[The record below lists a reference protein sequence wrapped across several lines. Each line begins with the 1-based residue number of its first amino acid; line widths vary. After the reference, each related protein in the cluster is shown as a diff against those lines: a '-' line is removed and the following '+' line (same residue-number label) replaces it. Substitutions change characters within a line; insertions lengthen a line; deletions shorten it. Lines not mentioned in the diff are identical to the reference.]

1 VNDETGVGRLDE
13 AGHSEAGFDLGGE
26 RPRDKV
32 EQGVGHVPSRDVHQ
46 PSWTTAQQMTVPE
59 VAVLRDD
66 DAILAI
72 SDLTDHL
79 IGRRVTVGKSRA
91 LSRRIRATAVGRHAG
106 AEAARRPAI
115 SRSTER
121 YSLSPGSQRSEFQ
134 RGEKVVTFQ
143 ILVLAQDLPRQA
155 SQTTTVRAPSAPDNA
170 AGGSPVVH
178 GKYQDLM

>member
-1 VNDETGVGRLDE
+1 MTRSSRDNRSKVFRASCASSLT
-13 AGHSEAGFDLGGE
+13 
-26 RPRDKV
+26 RPTINRDKG
-32 EQGVGHVPSRDVHQ
+32 EQRCVGHVPSRDVHQ

-143 ILVLAQDLPRQA
+143 ILVVAQDLLES
-155 SQTTTVRAPSAPDNA
+155 SQTTSVRAPSAPDNA